1 MGADPQPLWA
11 LVPPAHRARYLRRA
25 ARAVLDDLDGLAA
38 LLAEESG
45 QPRTEAT
52 LAELLPSVGG
62 LHGLADDGPKALADR
77 RLGKVPA
84 LRAGRRSTLVQA
96 PLGTVGIVVRDGSA
110 WAGPLLEAAA
120 ALLAGNAVRLEAAAP
135 RAAVR
140 MEHAFARA
148 GLPDGLFAT
157 GATGDLEHVVA
168 LDPPAAK
175 GTMLLLEGAP
185 LDRAVTGALWAAFAG
200 AGRRPA
206 AVGRAIAPRAQ
217 ALALAAGVEAAARR
231 LRVGDPRDPETEVG
245 PLASAEDAARVE
257 ALVAAAEREG
267 ATRMCGGPVAVAG
280 VAGAFYAPVVLRGV
294 PAGAALLREPVPG
307 PVLAVVEAAGEAEAV
322 ALAAGEAA
330 PTARPGRTARS
341 RSGPATPPAAS
352 ASPARSAPRSP
363 GSTSTASPPP
373 PRRCGS
379 PATSSSARSRP
390 SRRGCAPRAG
400 SPTTPRSSAR
410 RPRPPSSSTA
420 ARPTAG
426 PPCAPTRGRSRAPRP
441 GSPARP
447 RALGRRRRDHPQP
460 PAAAAAARAWGT
472 PRRRAARGA
481 APDPTRSRTGAGS
494 PAGSRPTVIWLT
506 SSSSGLNASGTGGFI
521 TICTPRSRAS
531 GTTSRSPPSSMP
543 CM

>member
-1 MGADPQPLWA
+1 MWA

-25 ARAVLDDLDGLAA
+25 ARAVLDDLDGLAR

-96 PLGTVGIVVRDGSA
+96 PLGTVGLVVRDGSA

-135 RAAVR
+135 RAAAR
-140 MEHAFARA
+140 MEHAFMRA

-157 GATGDLEHVVA
+157 GATGGLEHVVA
-168 LDPPAAK
+168 LQPPAAK

-206 AVGRAIAPRAQ
+206 ALGRAIAPRAQ

-245 PLASAEDAARVE
+245 PLASPEDAARVE
-257 ALVAAAEREG
+257 ALVAAAERDG
-267 ATRMCGGPVAVAG
+267 ATRMCGGPVEVAG

-322 ALAAGEAA
+322 ALAAGEADDIA
-330 PTARPGRTARS
+330 GS
-341 RSGPATPPAAS
+341 SGPDGALSVWAGD
-352 ASPARSAPRSP
+352 PARGERVA
-363 GSTSTASPPP
+363 
-373 PRRCGS
+373 
-379 PATSSSARSRP
+379 
-390 SRRGCAPRAG
+390 
-400 SPTTPRSSAR
+400 
-410 RPRPPSSSTA
+410 
-420 ARPTAG
+420 
-426 PPCAPTRGRSRAPRP
+426 
-441 GSPARP
+441 
-447 RALGRRRRDHPQP
+447 RALGAPIAWVNEHGVPS
-460 PAAAAAARAWGT
+460 PAAPVRLARYVQ
-472 PRRRAARGA
+472 PRQIASQPTRLRSARWLPYDPALVRAATATAQLVHGREA
-481 APDPTRSRTGAGS
+481 DRWPALRADARPLARTAIRLAREALG
-494 PAGSRPTVIWLT
+494 R
-506 SSSSGLNASGTGGFI
+506 
-521 TICTPRSRAS
+521 
-531 GTTSRSPPSSMP
+531 
-543 CM
+543 

>member
-77 RLGKVPA
+77 RLGKVPP

-135 RAAVR
+135 RAAMR

-157 GATGDLEHVVA
+157 GATGGLEHVVA

-267 ATRMCGGPVAVAG
+267 AARMCGGPVAVAG

-307 PVLAVVEAAGEAEAV
+307 PVLAVVETAGEAEAV
-322 ALAAGEAA
+322 ALAAGEAGA
-330 PTARPGRTARS
+330 DGS
-341 RSGPATPPAAS
+341 SGPAGALSVWAGDSARGERVARALGAPIAWVNEHGV
-352 ASPARSAPRSP
+352 ASPAAPVRLARYVQLCQI
-363 GSTSTASPPP
+363 ASQPT
-373 PRRCGS
+373 RLH
-379 PATSSSARSRP
+379 SARWLPYDPALVRAATATAQLVHGREADRWPALRANARP
-390 SRRGCAPRAG
+390 L
-400 SPTTPRSSAR
+400 AR
-410 RPRPPSSSTA
+410 TA
-420 ARPTAG
+420 ARL
-426 PPCAPTRGRSRAPRP
+426 
-441 GSPARP
+441 ARE
-447 RALGRRRRDHPQP
+447 ALGR
-460 PAAAAAARAWGT
+460 
-472 PRRRAARGA
+472 
-481 APDPTRSRTGAGS
+481 
-494 PAGSRPTVIWLT
+494 
-506 SSSSGLNASGTGGFI
+506 
-521 TICTPRSRAS
+521 
-531 GTTSRSPPSSMP
+531 
-543 CM
+543 